1 MHEQKEAINEKNDIP
16 YPCKCNAMLMN
27 KVGSSLA
34 NGGKRNNYSKEKITR
49 PFCIMKLVKKKCLE
63 KRNNNNDNVS

>member
-34 NGGKRNNYSKEKITR
+34 NGGKRNNYSKEKII
-49 PFCIMKLVKKKCLE
+49 PLVLFA
-63 KRNNNNDNVS
+63 